1 MDKIDKRRRVN
12 PKKGR
17 FEMRT
22 DTNDEELFESLNAIT
37 GEDRSTIV
45 RNALKLY
52 YQIKKA
58 GGNY

>member
-1 MDKIDKRRRVN
+1 MDKIDKRKKDN

-22 DTNDEELFESLNAIT
+22 DTNDEELFETLNAIT

-45 RNALKLY
+45 RSALKLY
-52 YQIKKA
+52 YEIKKA
-58 GGNY
+58 SGNY

>member
-1 MDKIDKRRRVN
+1 MDKIDKRRKEN

-22 DTNDEELFESLNAIT
+22 DTNDEELFDNLNAIT
-37 GEDRSTIV
+37 GEDRSTMV

-52 YQIKKA
+52 YQIKRA
-58 GGNY
+58 SGNY